1 MEQQYNAP
9 PPAPKKKTAW
19 IWIILIVFLIFV
31 FIIAGITFIS
41 FTKSLFTGFDSKYE
55 YEVQGKGTEKIAV
68 VDLDYSI
75 YFSETLTRQ
84 FKKYREDKSIKA
96 IILRVNSPGG
106 GTAASH
112 EMYEEIRKTRDS
124 GKPVIVSVSSV
135 AASGAYY
142 ASCGAN
148 LIVANPS
155 SLVGSIGVI
164 IQYVSMKDLADKLGI
179 KDVTIKSGELK
190 DTGNPLRDI
199 NEKDKEYLQDVVDDS
214 YELFLEV
221 VSRERKIHPDT
232 LREIAN
238 GRIFTGRQGLKLR
251 LIDTLGT
258 FDDAVNIAAKY
269 ANIEGEPKLV
279 KEKTRKYFID
289 ILLDGISKSGLGKI
303 SDIVNEE
310 YLNRPLIQYK
320 FEP

>member
-19 IWIILIVFLIFV
+19 IWIVLIVFLIFV

-84 FKKYREDKSIKA
+84 FRKYREDKSIKA

>member
-1 MEQQYNAP
+1 MEQQYNTP
-9 PPAPKKKTAW
+9 PPVPKKKNRW
-19 IWIILIVFLIFV
+19 IWIILIIFLTFAFIF
-31 FIIAGITFIS
+31 AGIAFLT
-41 FTKSLFTGFDSKYE
+41 FTKALFTGFDSKYE
-55 YEVQGKGTEKIAV
+55 YEVRGKGTEKIAI

-75 YFSETLTRQ
+75 YFSESLTRQ

-112 EMYEEIRKTRDS
+112 EMYEEIKKTRDS

-148 LIVANPS
+148 IIVANPS

-164 IQYVSMKDLADKLGI
+164 IQYISMKDLADKLGI
-179 KDVTIKSGELK
+179 KDVTVKSGELK

-199 NEKDKEYLQDVVDDS
+199 NEKDKEYLQDVVNDS
-214 YELFLEV
+214 YELFLEI
-221 VSRERKIHPDT
+221 VSRERKINLDS

-279 KEKTRKYFID
+279 KEKSKKYFID
-289 ILLDGISKSGLGKI
+289 ILLDGISKSGLGKL
-303 SDIVNEE
+303 SDMLNEE
-310 YLNRPLIQYK
+310 FFNRPLIQYK

>member
-1 MEQQYNAP
+1 MEQQYTAP
-9 PPAPKKKTAW
+9 PPAPKRKTGW
-19 IWIILIVFLIFV
+19 IWIILIIFLFCSFIF
-31 FIIAGITFIS
+31 AGIAFIS

-55 YEVQGKGTEKIAV
+55 YEVQGKGSEKIAV
-68 VDLDYSI
+68 IDLDYTI

-84 FKKYREDKSIKA
+84 FKKFREDKSIKA
-96 IILRVNSPGG
+96 IVMRVNSPGG

-112 EMYEEIRKTRDS
+112 EMYEEIKKTRDS

-199 NEKDKEYLQDVVDDS
+199 NEKDKEYLQDVVNDS

-221 VSRERKIHPDT
+221 VSRERKINRDS
-232 LREIAN
+232 LRKIAN

-269 ANIEGEPKLV
+269 ANIEGEPKIV
-279 KEKTRKYFID
+279 KEKSRKYFLD

-303 SDIVNEE
+303 SDMVNEE
-310 YLNRPLIQYK
+310 FLNRPLIQYK